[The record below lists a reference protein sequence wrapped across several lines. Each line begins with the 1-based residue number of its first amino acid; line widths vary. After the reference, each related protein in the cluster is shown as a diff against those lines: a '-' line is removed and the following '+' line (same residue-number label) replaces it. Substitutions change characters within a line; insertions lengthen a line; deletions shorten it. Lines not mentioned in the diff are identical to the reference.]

1 MAETAWAD
9 DNNRDPVCVTGVGV
23 LTAHA
28 AGGREAVRGLRSR
41 ILAGEHCGGTEDA
54 LLGTVDFTVLLGSR
68 GLRHMSRGT
77 LALLGASRLAL
88 RDAGL
93 ADEPARDGNSIGV
106 AVGSATATAGLVAD
120 FDRTTLAEGPL
131 ATNPAL
137 FPQTVWN
144 GASSQVAIRF
154 GLRGANLT
162 VSTGLNSG
170 VEALLA
176 AVRLIR
182 RSRAQVVLAGGFEEI
197 TPFFRVL
204 FADPRNVPHLPT
216 FPLGQRER
224 GGEAN
229 PGTLKADNTCPRLS
243 EGAAVLV
250 LERQSAAAARGIGP
264 LAVIRAGRSA
274 FAQIPGSAGD
284 RLRGLVGDVLGAGG
298 RVMPTRAWCLGAG
311 AAAVSGCAAAVNL
324 DDAVG
329 CGGGLS
335 GALAAALA
343 AAGADSP
350 ELVAATD
357 GVARVAALLL
367 EPAT

>member
-1 MAETAWAD
+1 MAEFSRAD
-9 DNNRDPVCVTGVGV
+9 DNSRDPICVTGIGI
-23 LTAHA
+23 LTAQA
-28 AGGREAVRGLRSR
+28 AGGREAARDLRTR
-41 ILAGEHCGGTEDA
+41 ILAGDSCGGPEDA
-54 LLGTVDFTVLLGSR
+54 RLGDIDFAALLGSR

-77 LALLGASRLAL
+77 LALLAASLLAL

-93 ADEPARDGNSIGV
+93 SDEAARDGDAIGV
-106 AVGSATATAGLVAD
+106 TAGSATATAGLVAA
-120 FDRTTLAEGPL
+120 FDRTTLTEGPQ
-131 ATNPAL
+131 AANPAL

-182 RSRAQVVLAGGFEEI
+182 RGRARIVLAGGFEEI

-204 FADPRNVPHLPT
+204 LNTTAVVPRIFGIPGLTRNTVPHL
-216 FPLGQRER
+216 
-224 GGEAN
+224 
-229 PGTLKADNTCPRLS
+229 RLN

-250 LERQSAAAARGIGP
+250 LERTSTAAARGAGS
-264 LAVIRAGRSA
+264 LALIREGKSA
-274 FAQIPGSAGD
+274 FAQLPGSARE
-284 RLRGLVGDVLGAGG
+284 RLRHLVGEVLCAGSRG
-298 RVMPTRAWCLGAG
+298 RVVPERAWCLGAG
-311 AAAVSGCAAAVNL
+311 AAAVSGCATAVDL
-324 DDAVG
+324 DTAVG
-329 CGGGLS
+329 CSGGLS
-335 GALAAALA
+335 GALAATLA

-357 GVARVAALLL
+357 DIARVAALLL
-367 EPAT
+367 EPAM